1 MRPSEAILQ
10 TAREIRLSGKQALF
24 RLAPTPSGFLHT
36 GNLYNFLLN
45 WLGARLSQGS
55 VLLRV
60 DDLDQ
65 ARIRPAY
72 LHALFQNLHDLGL
85 DWDLGPE
92 SPDQIAT
99 WSQHRRLDLYRE
111 KKACLQ
117 TTGCIYSCLCS
128 RKDIAEGKPCTCR
141 QRVLSEARVQLLR
154 WCETATGSEAW
165 NDLAIGPCAS
175 AYDTG
180 MVLWRRDDAPAYQLA
195 CVTDDLHFGVTHVFR
210 GLDLLPST
218 AFQLRLMNTPC
229 FSGMQ
234 RIRFGHHPLIADSSG
249 RKLSKSAG
257 SQAHPLPC
265 HDAAFRQQ
273 LFTAFAEWANGIP
286 PAAQIRTLADLRMFF
301 VEKDSAQ

>member
-10 TAREIRLSGKQALF
+10 TAREIRHTGQQALF

-36 GNLYNFLLN
+36 GNLYNFLVN
-45 WLGARLSQGS
+45 WICARLSHS
-55 VLLRV
+55 RVLLRV

-72 LHALFQNLHDLGL
+72 LHALFQNLRDLGL

-92 SPDQIAT
+92 SPDQMAT

-111 KKACLQ
+111 KKSCLQ
-117 TTGCIYSCLCS
+117 KADCMYPCLCS
-128 RKDIAEGKPCTCR
+128 RKDMAEGKPCTCR
-141 QRVLSEARVQLLR
+141 QRELSEAGAQLLR
-154 WCETATGSEAW
+154 WRKTATGSEAW
-165 NDLAIGPCAS
+165 NDLVIGPISS

-195 CVTDDLHFGVTHVFR
+195 SVTDDLHFGVTHVFR
-210 GLDLLPST
+210 GVDLLPST
-218 AFQLRLMNTPC
+218 AFQLRLMKTPC
-229 FSGMQ
+229 FSNMQ
-234 RIRFGHHPLIADSSG
+234 HIRFGHHPLIADSSG

-265 HDAAFRQQ
+265 HDAAFRQE
-273 LFTAFAEWANGIP
+273 LFTGFAAWASGIAP
-286 PAAQIRTLADLRMFF
+286 SAPIRTLTELQMFF
-301 VEKDSAQ
+301 VEKDSAL